1 MRLGEDFIDEIKAR
15 IRLSDI
21 VGRSVQLKRQGREFV
36 GLSPFKKERTPSF
49 YVNDEKRFYHCFAS
63 GKHGDAFSWLEEM
76 EGLSFME
83 AAERLS
89 GEAGLS
95 LPAPDPQAAER
106 TQHRKSLVEWMETA
120 HAFYLRALKSPA
132 AAHAVEYLKGRGL
145 TGQDCVKFGIGY
157 APDGRT
163 VLKDELVT
171 AGAPI
176 GDLIECGLLIEPD
189 NGSPYD
195 RFRDRI
201 MFPIHDPRGRL
212 VGFGGR
218 ALSKEA
224 RAKYLNSPETS
235 IFHKGSMLYNFPNAR
250 RAASD
255 PKAGVK
261 GLIVAEGYLDVIAL
275 DRAGMSQGVAPM
287 GTAITE
293 EQLNLLWRAGG
304 EPVMC
309 LDGDSAGRAAALK
322 AADRALPHLEPGRTL
337 RFAFMPDGKDP
348 DDVLRDEGARAL
360 SELLED
366 TRSLVDLLWEREVD
380 HEPLTD
386 PDRRASFRKRIRA
399 LVNQIANGDVK
410 EEYRNEFDRRMEA
423 MFGTPARKGGR
434 GEWQGGRRKINQGA
448 SLSLKKRMGSQM
460 DKASM
465 RQAIPNPN
473 GRSLLLALIE
483 YPDLV
488 DELIEEIALISFGAL
503 DNLRDAVLDACSL
516 GPAVSS
522 SELQAELLSRGFAQD
537 LKRLEGN
544 RGPMRASIGGADASV
559 SVKVGAWRRLCSVY
573 MRQSGSQEQR
583 NELRALAERKI
594 TENDSESVRSISEAY
609 RRENAKDETE

>member
-1 MRLGEDFIDEIKAR
+1 M
-15 IRLSDI
+15 
-21 VGRSVQLKRQGREFV
+21 
-36 GLSPFKKERTPSF
+36 
-49 YVNDEKRFYHCFAS
+49 
-63 GKHGDAFSWLEEM
+63 
-76 EGLSFME
+76 
-83 AAERLS
+83 
-89 GEAGLS
+89 
-95 LPAPDPQAAER
+95 
-106 TQHRKSLVEWMETA
+106 
-120 HAFYLRALKSPA
+120 
-132 AAHAVEYLKGRGL
+132 
-145 TGQDCVKFGIGY
+145 
-157 APDGRT
+157 
-163 VLKDELVT
+163 
-171 AGAPI
+171 
-176 GDLIECGLLIEPD
+176 
-189 NGSPYD
+189 
-195 RFRDRI
+195 
-201 MFPIHDPRGRL
+201 
-212 VGFGGR
+212 
-218 ALSKEA
+218 
-224 RAKYLNSPETS
+224 
-235 IFHKGSMLYNFPNAR
+235 
-250 RAASD
+250 
-255 PKAGVK
+255 
-261 GLIVAEGYLDVIAL
+261 
-275 DRAGMSQGVAPM
+275 
-287 GTAITE
+287 
-293 EQLNLLWRAGG
+293 
-304 EPVMC
+304 
-309 LDGDSAGRAAALK
+309 
-322 AADRALPHLEPGRTL
+322 
-337 RFAFMPDGKDP
+337 
-348 DDVLRDEGARAL
+348 
-360 SELLED
+360 LED

-423 MFGTPARKGGR
+423 MFGTPARKSGR

-448 SLSLKKRMGSQM
+448 SLSLKKRMGGQM

-483 YPDLV
+483 YPDLI